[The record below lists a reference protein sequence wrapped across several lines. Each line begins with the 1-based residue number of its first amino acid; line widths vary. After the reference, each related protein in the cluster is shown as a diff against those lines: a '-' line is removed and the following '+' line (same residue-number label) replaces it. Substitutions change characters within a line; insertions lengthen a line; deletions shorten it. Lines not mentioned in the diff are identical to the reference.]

1 MEIYERNSNESAR
14 DYAYNIIKENIV
26 NLTLKPGETI
36 SDIKISELLGISRT
50 PIREAINKLKDESNI
65 IDVYPQ
71 RGMRVSLIDTKIV
84 NETKFLRLAL
94 EKEIIK
100 VVCKVA
106 KEDDILKLKQIYS
119 MQVFCYENEIFKD
132 ASKLDSNLH
141 GLLYKIADMEKLH
154 KMIKPAFIHYDR
166 VRNLEVSKE
175 HLKNTIEDHRRLIEA
190 IENKNIDEAVEI
202 MDSHLG
208 RWEVNE
214 KKLRAKYP
222 EYFME

>member
-1 MEIYERNSNESAR
+1 MEIYERDSNESAR
-14 DYAYNIIKENIV
+14 DYAYNVIKENIV

-65 IDVYPQ
+65 IDVFPQ
-71 RGMRVSLIDTKIV
+71 KGMRVSLIDVKIV

-100 VVCKVA
+100 IVCKVA
-106 KEDDILKLKQIYS
+106 EENDILKLKQIYS
-119 MQVFCYENEIFKD
+119 MQVFCYENKIFKEV
-132 ASKLDSNLH
+132 SKLDSSLH
-141 GLLYKIADMEKLH
+141 EHIYKIADMEKLY

-166 VRNLEVSKE
+166 VRILEMSEE
-175 HLKNTIEDHRRLIEA
+175 HLKNTIEDHRKLIVA
-190 IENKNIDEAVEI
+190 IENKNSDDAVKI

-208 RWEVNE
+208 RWELNE
-214 KKLRAKYP
+214 KKLRKKYP
-222 EYFME
+222 DFFIE